1 MKEQPAAS
9 IRRSPLQEMQAAQ
22 LERAAAANER
32 DEHWEA
38 ISAMRAA
45 KKPDAALTPE
55 EYNLVRQAV
64 LNQDDEERRQLE
76 AILCRQCRAR
86 RRDEISSRR
95 RLRAAALKK
104 LQPQEAA

>member
-55 EYNLVRQAV
+55 
-64 LNQDDEERRQLE
+64 
-76 AILCRQCRAR
+76 
-86 RRDEISSRR
+86 
-95 RLRAAALKK
+95 
-104 LQPQEAA
+104 